1 MPAMRASPLRTHA
14 ALQFEPSR
22 PAARRDRYGLTR
34 QTTVY
39 HHPLRDRRTSA
50 SVHALRCQ
58 TSRFRFPDLG
68 RLAAHRA
75 RQPSLPL
82 GLPRAHRA

>member
-1 MPAMRASPLRTHA
+1 MPAMRASPLRTHV

-22 PAARRDRYGLTR
+22 SAARRDRYRLPR

-39 HHPLRDRRTSA
+39 HRPLRDRRA
-50 SVHALRCQ
+50 AVSVHALRCQ

>member
-1 MPAMRASPLRTHA
+1 MRPRLTATEFQYA
-14 ALQFEPSR
+14 R
-22 PAARRDRYGLTR
+22 PEAARRARFGLGRTG
-34 QTTVY
+34 TVY
-39 HHPLRDRRTSA
+39 HHPLRDRRTTA

-75 RQPSLPL
+75 RRSSLPL
-82 GLPRAHRA
+82 GLPRADR